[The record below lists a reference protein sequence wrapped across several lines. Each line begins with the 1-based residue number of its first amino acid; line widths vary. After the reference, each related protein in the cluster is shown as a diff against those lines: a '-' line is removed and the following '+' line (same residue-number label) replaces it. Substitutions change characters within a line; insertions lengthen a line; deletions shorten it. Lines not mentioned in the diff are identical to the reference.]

1 MGYKKVSC
9 TFVNGKMVYYNQFA
23 DQEFAIVDG
32 VLIDYNGDTPN
43 VIIPEGVTS
52 IGAMAFESSRI
63 ERVCIPN
70 TVQAINPRAFKDCHK
85 LKSISIPEGVT
96 AIVDASFMHCWELT
110 RVDLPH
116 SLKSIGEAAFW
127 ECTKLTEIKIPNQVE
142 RIGDSAFLGCFELE
156 SISIPDGLQEIG
168 KGCFENCEKLKR
180 IVLPESVKKIGDEAI
195 AKQPKKYVR
204 IDGKEICYLPTAKQ
218 YASQFDKKASFEP
231 RENAFVSVKISEK
244 CDSDVMK
251 MNPHTAIRIL
261 KVLVLWDERLWMDY
275 ARYADDKELKIL
287 FAKMVKLKKAKKNK
301 KDNANDGVLLANI
314 RGALLLNEHKAAR
327 AYFEQIGLL
336 QEYEKKH

>member
-1 MGYKKVSC
+1 MD
-9 TFVNGKMVYYNQFA
+9 NNEM
-23 DQEFAIVDG
+23 EAI
-32 VLIDYNGDTPN
+32 I
-43 VIIPEGVTS
+43 EGILFT
-52 IGAMAFESSRI
+52 M
-63 ERVCIPN
+63 
-70 TVQAINPRAFKDCHK
+70 
-85 LKSISIPEGVT
+85 
-96 AIVDASFMHCWELT
+96 
-110 RVDLPH
+110 
-116 SLKSIGEAAFW
+116 
-127 ECTKLTEIKIPNQVE
+127 
-142 RIGDSAFLGCFELE
+142 GDSVEPSKIAKALE
-156 SISIPDGLQEIG
+156 VETKEVVECLDLMMQKYEE
-168 KGCFENCEKLKR
+168 ENRGIRLMKLDDSYQMCTSPNIYEYLIK
-180 IVLPESVKKIGDEAI
+180 I

-287 FAKMVKLKKAKKNK
+287 FAKMDKLKKAKKNK